1 VNKQGEKLSKQTLAL
16 PIDIENA
23 RASIFD
29 ALNVLGQQPLA
40 EIQNATIQEL
50 WRWASDHWDIKK
62 VSVQNIFTDA

>member
-23 RASIFD
+23 AALIFD
-29 ALNVLGQQPLA
+29 ALNALGQQPPA

-62 VSVQNIFTDA
+62 VPVQNIITDA